1 MISEFE
7 KLNLEIKDNHLNM
20 IYSPLTQFS
29 ILCFE
34 TYSTLPL
41 LKINPWK
48 GITFFISLTYVYY
61 DCNYFIRKSKL
72 KKTPLLNVQQIFT
85 SSPFSKWYYHLYIT
99 NVVIISIVH
108 KVIKLIISELR
119 YNIIIQFEGKA
130 PFYIMFMAL

>member
-29 ILCFE
+29 MFCFE

-72 KKTPLLNVQQIFT
+72 KKYHYWMYNRYLHLLPL
-85 SSPFSKWYYHLYIT
+85 KWYYHLYIT